1 MTVND
6 IDRDVERVRVVFELP
21 QDSGGWPP
29 ARTER
34 LWAVRISE
42 DRAKLDNIPF
52 FVRGFA
58 LDDVVRFAADAD
70 GVLQVKEAVE
80 YSDSCTI
87 RVIPAEEGHLVEKRQ
102 AVLDAFAP
110 LGVDGEGLGQFGLV
124 ALNVPA
130 SVDIPQVK
138 RLLVQGEELGR
149 WQYEEGCVT
158 SAWQAVE

>member
-1 MTVND
+1 M
-6 IDRDVERVRVVFELP
+6 DRDVERVRVVFELP
-21 QDSGGWPP
+21 QGSDGWPP

-34 LWAVRISE
+34 LWAVRVSE
-42 DRAKLDNIPF
+42 DRARLDNIPF

-58 LDDVVRFAADAD
+58 LGDVVRFAADAD

-80 YSDSCTI
+80 YSDNCTV
-87 RVIPAEEGHLVEKRQ
+87 RVIPAEGGHLAEKRQ

-130 SVDIPQVK
+130 SADIPRVK
-138 RLLVQGEELGR
+138 RLLVGGEELGR
-149 WQYEEGCVT
+149 WHYEEGCVT
-158 SAWQAVE
+158 PTWQVVE